1 MKSCLYQYKT
11 SLNADTISDMRG
23 VFSMLGFVRCFP
35 FRKINEINENR
46 SEDAAWE
53 PSGTEGVMSGCGQ
66 ESGQGNIQHKND
78 LHTNIDIDKLTYKS
92 IMKKDE
98 ENAGNIQTQARETE
112 GAASNENAQGSDALQ
127 DASNGRGR
135 AGGGRG
141 NADKPAQEKEEKRD
155 QKISD
160 YGQVT
165 LDENSER
172 HKIHLLSIIGEIEGH
187 ECLNSSQKTTK
198 YEHVLPQLAAIED
211 STEVDGLLVL
221 LNTVGGDVES
231 GLAIAEMIS
240 SLSKPSV
247 SLVLGGGHSI
257 GVPLAVSTGYSFIVP
272 SGTMIIHPVRMSGT
286 VIGAQQTYD
295 YFKRI
300 QDRILD
306 FVRGHSAAPKEKLEN
321 MMMNTGMLTKDLG
334 TILVGQ
340 EAVDCGLIN
349 EVGGI
354 RDAMKKLHEMIDE
367 GAAQQKG

>member
-1 MKSCLYQYKT
+1 M
-11 SLNADTISDMRG
+11 DTAMW
-23 VFSMLGFVRCFP
+23 
-35 FRKINEINENR
+35 KEEN
-46 SEDAAWE
+46 SSVMAVE
-53 PSGTEGVMSGCGQ
+53 PDGKAGGCGSDGAQ
-66 ESGQGNIQHKND
+66 SAKTAKSG
-78 LHTNIDIDKLTYKS
+78 DKT
-92 IMKKDE
+92 
-98 ENAGNIQTQARETE
+98 
-112 GAASNENAQGSDALQ
+112 
-127 DASNGRGR
+127 
-135 AGGGRG
+135 
-141 NADKPAQEKEEKRD
+141 EKEEKRD

-165 LDENSER
+165 LDENTAN

-187 ECLNSSQKTTK
+187 ENLNSSQKTTK
-198 YEHVLPQLAAIED
+198 YEHVLPQLAAISD

-231 GLAIAEMIS
+231 GLAIAEMIAT
-240 SLSKPSV
+240 LGKPSV

-257 GVPLAVSTGYSFIVP
+257 GVPLAVATDYSYIVP

-300 QDRILD
+300 QDRILG
-306 FVRGHSAAPKEKLEN
+306 FVAGHSGAPKEQLED

-340 EAVDCGLIN
+340 EAVDCGLID

-354 RDAMKKLHEMIDE
+354 KDAMQKLHELID
-367 GAAQQKG
+367 ASK